1 MCSMLLRHRTHD
13 KPTFSELAFYYS
25 EHAGSLDAARA
36 TYLISGEPRVSY
48 LDSVRDTEE
57 MAVDDG
63 ETVEGSEDVS
73 ETKITLVGEAELEST
88 ISFFPSVLGAAY

>member
-1 MCSMLLRHRTHD
+1 M
-13 KPTFSELAFYYS
+13 
-25 EHAGSLDAARA
+25 
-36 TYLISGEPRVSY
+36 SY

-63 ETVEGSEDVS
+63 EMIEHSDGVT

-88 ISFFPSVLGAAY
+88 ISFASALKSTC